1 MKQNINVNIE
11 GVDLP
16 LTVESEE
23 EKIYRDAS
31 ILIQQRLRQLRERY
45 PNLPDNRYYYAMAM
59 LYTAVDAVKA
69 SLDASRQPMLDMM
82 ADLKKDFDLAL
93 HDVDQ

>member
-23 EKIYRDAS
+23 EKIYRDATVM
-31 ILIQQRLRQLRERY
+31 IQQRLRSLREHY
-45 PNLPDNRYYYAMAM
+45 PSLPSDKYYYAMAM

-69 SLDASRQPMLDMM
+69 DSRASTKPFMEMM
-82 ADLKKDFDLAL
+82 EYLKHDFDETLRNCG
-93 HDVDQ
+93 D

>member
-23 EKIYRDAS
+23 EKIYRDATV
-31 ILIQQRLRQLRERY
+31 LIQQRLRSLREHY
-45 PNLPDNRYYYAMAM
+45 PNLPNDRYYYAMAM
-59 LYTAVDAVKA
+59 LYTAVDAVKSAA
-69 SLDASRQPMLDMM
+69 SASTQPFMEMM
-82 ADLKKDFDLAL
+82 TYIKNDFDETLRNCGN
-93 HDVDQ
+93 